1 MVILILETFF
11 WGGHHFMPGIGRN
24 QAEQRRVANEAFN
37 FAGGRRCWF
46 ETDKNCDLLS
56 FDENW
61 TKNHA
66 DLIDLMGSNGI

>member
-37 FAGGRRCWF
+37 LLEDGDA
-46 ETDKNCDLLS
+46 DLKQKNCDLLS

>member
-37 FAGGRRCWF
+37 
-46 ETDKNCDLLS
+46 LLE
-56 FDENW
+56 DGD
-61 TKNHA
+61 A
-66 DLIDLMGSNGI
+66 DLKQTKIVIYWVLMKIELKTMLIW